1 MKKIIFLLFAGLLF
15 VGCTTTKEEQYLSKF
30 RKSFHYKTYRLA
42 SKKAIK
48 RAVAEYNTTVPEPIE
63 NEMAHALLGIT
74 WFIAQRNDYSFI
86 EADLVKATN
95 TQENKMLALGLQSM
109 ALSKMKCPTLAGA
122 YYKELKD
129 SFSRQQKSAPH
140 LVQAEHKMALISLIA
155 VSLYQDDLD
164 FAKSAAD
171 AFSTNSQLDYLSPL
185 LGAVIETKK
194 GNPHKAIAQLQELSK
209 SDTFS
214 ERKKKLFSEAAD
226 MIKSCPEEEQR
237 GQALMDRL
245 ILQLVKGALDDVFSD
260 ENQHAFLKQIMG
272 FAAPFTKEWSA
283 LQPFSAESTE
293 RPAPAQ

>member
-1 MKKIIFLLFAGLLF
+1 
-15 VGCTTTKEEQYLSKF
+15 
-30 RKSFHYKTYRLA
+30 
-42 SKKAIK
+42 
-48 RAVAEYNTTVPEPIE
+48 
-63 NEMAHALLGIT
+63 
-74 WFIAQRNDYSFI
+74 
-86 EADLVKATN
+86 
-95 TQENKMLALGLQSM
+95 MLALGLQSM

-129 SFSRQQKSAPH
+129 SFSRQQKSAPN
-140 LVQAEHKMALISLIA
+140 LVQTEHKLLLISLIV

-171 AFSTNSQLDYLSPL
+171 VFGTNSQLDYLSPL

-194 GNPHKAIAQLQELSK
+194 GNPHTAIAQLQELSK
-209 SDTFS
+209 SDRFS

-226 MIKSCPEEEQR
+226 MIKNCPEEEQR
-237 GQALMDRL
+237 GQALLDGL

-260 ENQHAFLKQIMG
+260 ENQRSFLKQITT

-283 LQPFSAESTE
+283 LQPFSAELPE